1 MANATTHDLNEIKRR
16 MQGASGVL
24 KAELS
29 GLRTG
34 RASAHLL
41 DPVMV
46 DAYGTQMPLN
56 QVATVS
62 VPEPRLLSVNVW
74 DRSLVHPVEKAIV
87 NSNLGLSPATE
98 GQTIRLR
105 IPELNEERRKELVK
119 LAHKYAETARVAVR
133 HVRREAMDVIKKL
146 EKDHKISKDD
156 HDRFSGEIQKA
167 TDAGIAQPIQSAT
180 LEAAIPTAYRA
191 ADWEWVGLTR
201 RARVVYASK
210 ERVKQDN
217 ITYEEL
223 ADPKWRG
230 KICIRSGQ
238 HVYNV
243 ALIAS
248 MIAHHGEDWTE
259 QWLKGVKANLARKPA
274 GDDRLQVKG
283 VYAGECDIAVGNTYY
298 MGAILKNDK
307 EPEQKEW
314 ANSVTIIFP
323 NTGDRGTHVNISGAV
338 VAKYAPHKD
347 NAIKLLEFL
356 ASDKG
361 QEMYADVN
369 NEYPVKEGI
378 PWSTLVQSWGDFKPD
393 PISLND
399 IAALRK
405 KASELVD
412 KVGFDDGPS
421 S

>member
-1 MANATTHDLNEIKRR
+1 MRFGFARALALALFIPHLA
-16 MQGASGVL
+16 ASIAKAAEPDEVNIYSYRQPYLVNPLL
-24 KAELS
+24 KAFTEK
-29 GLRTG
+29 TG
-34 RASAHLL
+34 IK
-41 DPVMV
+41 
-46 DAYGTQMPLN
+46 
-56 QVATVS
+56 
-62 VPEPRLLSVNVW
+62 VNVIFA
-74 DRSLVHPVEKAIV
+74 EK
-87 NSNLGLSPATE
+87 GLIERIQAEGRNSPA
-98 GQTIRLR
+98 
-105 IPELNEERRKELVK
+105 
-119 LAHKYAETARVAVR
+119 
-133 HVRREAMDVIKKL
+133 DVL
-146 EKDHKISKDD
+146 LTVDV
-156 HDRFSGEIQKA
+156 GNLTQA
-167 TDAGIAQPIQSAT
+167 TDAGIAQAIQSPA
-180 LEAAIPTAYRA
+180 LEVAIPAAYRA
-191 ADWEWVGLTR
+191 TDWQWVGLTR

-210 ERVKQDN
+210 ERVNQDA
-217 ITYEEL
+217 ISYEEL

-243 ALIAS
+243 ALVAS

-298 MGAILKNDK
+298 MGAMIKNDK

-314 ANSVTIIFP
+314 ANSVNILFP
-323 NTGDRGTHVNISGAV
+323 NTGDRGTHVNVSGAV

-347 NAIKLLEFL
+347 NAVKLIEFL

-361 QEMYADVN
+361 QQMYAEVN
-369 NEYPVKEGI
+369 NEYPVKEGV
-378 PWSTLVQSWGDFKPD
+378 PWSKLVQSWGPFKPD
-393 PISLND
+393 PISLNE

-412 KVGFDDGPS
+412 KVGFDEGPS

>member
-1 MANATTHDLNEIKRR
+1 MRLP
-16 MQGASGVL
+16 
-24 KAELS
+24 
-29 GLRTG
+29 
-34 RASAHLL
+34 SAC
-41 DPVMV
+41 
-46 DAYGTQMPLN
+46 
-56 QVATVS
+56 
-62 VPEPRLLSVNVW
+62 
-74 DRSLVHPVEKAIV
+74 AIA
-87 NSNLGLSPATE
+87 LGLSLLPALAPSIAAAEEAGEVNVYSYRQPYLINPLFKAFTE
-98 GQTIRLR
+98 ETGIKVNVIFAEKGLIER
-105 IPELNEERRKELVK
+105 IQ
-119 LAHKYAETARVAVR
+119 AEGRNSPA
-133 HVRREAMDVIKKL
+133 DVL
-146 EKDHKISKDD
+146 LTVDV
-156 HDRFSGEIQKA
+156 GNLTQA
-167 TDAGIAQPIQSAT
+167 ADAGIAQPIHSQA
-180 LEAAIPTAYRA
+180 LEAAIPPAYRA
-191 ADWEWVGLTR
+191 TNDEWFGLTR

-210 ERVKQDN
+210 ERTKIDK

-248 MIAHHGEDWTE
+248 LIAAHGEAWTE

-283 VYAGECDIAVGNTYY
+283 VYSGECDIAIGNTYY
-298 MGAILKNDK
+298 MGAMLNNDK

-314 ANSVTIIFP
+314 ANSVKIVFP
-323 NTGDRGTHVNISGAV
+323 NTLDRGTHVNISGAV

-347 NAIKLLEFL
+347 NAVKLLEFL

-361 QEMYADVN
+361 QEMYAEVN

-378 PWSTLVQSWGDFKPD
+378 PWSPLVKSWGDFKPD
-393 PISLND
+393 PISLNE

-412 KVGFDDGPS
+412 KVGFDEGPS

>member
-1 MANATTHDLNEIKRR
+1 MR
-16 MQGASGVL
+16 
-24 KAELS
+24 
-29 GLRTG
+29 LRL
-34 RASAHLL
+34 ACAFAL
-41 DPVMV
+41 
-46 DAYGTQMPLN
+46 A
-56 QVATVS
+56 
-62 VPEPRLLSVNVW
+62 LLSPLLADTIAMAEEAGEVNVYSY
-74 DRSLVHPVEKAIV
+74 RQPYLINPLFKAFTEQTGVKVNVIFAEK
-87 NSNLGLSPATE
+87 GLIERIQAEGRNSPA
-98 GQTIRLR
+98 
-105 IPELNEERRKELVK
+105 
-119 LAHKYAETARVAVR
+119 
-133 HVRREAMDVIKKL
+133 DVL
-146 EKDHKISKDD
+146 LTVDV
-156 HDRFSGEIQKA
+156 GNLTQA
-167 TDAGIAQPIQSAT
+167 TDAGIAQPIQSPA
-180 LEAAIPTAYRA
+180 LEAAIPPAYRA
-191 ADWEWVGLTR
+191 ADNQWFGLTR

-210 ERVKQDN
+210 ERVKLDK
-217 ITYEEL
+217 ITYEDL

-248 MIAHHGEDWTE
+248 LIAAHGEEWTE
-259 QWLKGVKANLARKPA
+259 TWLKGVKSNLARKPA

-298 MGAILKNDK
+298 MGAMLKNDK

-323 NTGDRGTHVNISGAV
+323 NTDDRGTHVNISGAV

-347 NAIKLLEFL
+347 NAVKLLEFL
-356 ASDKG
+356 ASDQG

-378 PWSTLVQSWGDFKPD
+378 PWSPLVKSWGAFKPD

>member
-1 MANATTHDLNEIKRR
+1 MRLRLACAFALALFFPLPAATIAMAEEAGE
-16 MQGASGVL
+16 
-24 KAELS
+24 
-29 GLRTG
+29 
-34 RASAHLL
+34 
-41 DPVMV
+41 
-46 DAYGTQMPLN
+46 
-56 QVATVS
+56 
-62 VPEPRLLSVNVW
+62 VNVYSY
-74 DRSLVHPVEKAIV
+74 RQPYLINPLFKAFTEQTGIRVNVIFAEK
-87 NSNLGLSPATE
+87 GLIERIQAEGRNSPA
-98 GQTIRLR
+98 
-105 IPELNEERRKELVK
+105 
-119 LAHKYAETARVAVR
+119 
-133 HVRREAMDVIKKL
+133 DVL
-146 EKDHKISKDD
+146 LTVDV
-156 HDRFSGEIQKA
+156 GNLTQA
-167 TDAGIAQPIQSAT
+167 TDAGITQPIQSPA
-180 LEAAIPTAYRA
+180 LEAAIPPAYRA
-191 ADWEWVGLTR
+191 ADNRWFGLTR

-210 ERVKQDN
+210 ERVKLDK
-217 ITYEEL
+217 ITYEDL

-248 MIAHHGEDWTE
+248 LIAAHGEEWTE
-259 QWLKGVKANLARKPA
+259 TWLKGVKSNLARKPA

-298 MGAILKNDK
+298 MGAMLKNDK

-323 NTGDRGTHVNISGAV
+323 NTDDRGTHVNISGAV

-356 ASDKG
+356 ASDQG

-378 PWSTLVQSWGDFKPD
+378 PWSPLVKSWGAFKPD